1 MLSVPCVQTPKQAR
15 ESAAQFVA
23 SQNVKKQASDGA
35 KANMPV
41 YKTDGK

>member
-15 ESAAQFVA
+15 DLAAQFLA
-23 SQNVKKQASDGA
+23 NQNAKKQASDNA

>member
-15 ESAAQFVA
+15 DLAAQFLA
-23 SQNVKKQASDGA
+23 NQAAKKQASDDTKA
-35 KANMPV
+35 KMPV

>member
-15 ESAAQFVA
+15 IAAAQFLA
-23 SQNVKKQASDGA
+23 DKNNAKQSADAA
-35 KANMPV
+35 KSNAPV

>member
-15 ESAAQFVA
+15 ELAAQFLA
-23 SQNVKKQASDGA
+23 NQTAKKQASDDA

-41 YKTDGK
+41 YKTDGR

>member
-15 ESAAQFVA
+15 ELAAQFLA
-23 SQNVKKQASDGA
+23 SQAAKKQASDDD